1 MQHQSELKAE
11 FEAFLQSHPDCEYV
25 DVLLPDL
32 CNIIRG
38 KRISRDQF
46 DKLYTEGLQIPSS
59 IYLLDVNG
67 NCTDAGG
74 RGFSDGDP
82 DVQIWPVLGS
92 LKPTPW
98 AGPGAA
104 QVMGCLYELDSSPC
118 EVDPRHVLKKVVER
132 FHASGLNPVV
142 ALELEFYLL
151 DASSAETN
159 QPTPPVLPETGRQ
172 ATATQVYSLADLD
185 GFTGFLSEVETIC
198 RVQDI
203 PVGATTAEYAVGQYE
218 INLNHVDDPLKAAD
232 DAILLQR
239 VIKGIARK
247 HGAVASFMAKPYPDG
262 AGNGLH
268 VHVSILDGDGKN
280 IFNDGSE
287 EGNDQLRH
295 AVAGA
300 LELLPESMAIFA
312 PNVNSFRRFAP
323 NLYVPTAATWGYNNR
338 SVALRVPAGSPESK
352 RIEHRVAGADANP
365 YLALAAVLA
374 GVHYGLINQITPPE
388 PRADNAGAELDA
400 QMPFTWQAA
409 LDKFSKGDSLSGYL
423 GESYSRLYKECKQT
437 ELDAFSQEFTPL
449 EYRWY
454 LSPE

>member
-142 ALELEFYLL
+142 ALEL
-151 DASSAETN
+151 T
-159 QPTPPVLPETGRQ
+159 
-172 ATATQVYSLADLD
+172 
-185 GFTGFLSEVETIC
+185 
-198 RVQDI
+198 
-203 PVGATTAEYAVGQYE
+203 
-218 INLNHVDDPLKAAD
+218 
-232 DAILLQR
+232 
-239 VIKGIARK
+239 
-247 HGAVASFMAKPYPDG
+247 
-262 AGNGLH
+262 
-268 VHVSILDGDGKN
+268 
-280 IFNDGSE
+280 
-287 EGNDQLRH
+287 LR
-295 AVAGA
+295 
-300 LELLPESMAIFA
+300 I
-312 PNVNSFRRFAP
+312 
-323 NLYVPTAATWGYNNR
+323 
-338 SVALRVPAGSPESK
+338 
-352 RIEHRVAGADANP
+352 
-365 YLALAAVLA
+365 
-374 GVHYGLINQITPPE
+374 
-388 PRADNAGAELDA
+388 
-400 QMPFTWQAA
+400 
-409 LDKFSKGDSLSGYL
+409 
-423 GESYSRLYKECKQT
+423 
-437 ELDAFSQEFTPL
+437 
-449 EYRWY
+449 
-454 LSPE
+454 